1 MEEEVKINW
10 DMMAHLANSASE
22 DEEVECDCYGCT
34 TMRHK
39 CIDGIL
45 SN

>member
-10 DMMAHLANSASE
+10 DNLANSDSE
-22 DEEVECDCYGCT
+22 EEVECDCYGCT

-39 CIDGIL
+39 CIDEIL

>member
-10 DMMAHLANSASE
+10 DLANSDSE
-22 DEEVECDCYGCT
+22 EEEVECDCYGCT

-39 CIDGIL
+39 CIDEIL